1 MMELFNT
8 ISFPKIVKV
17 SHYYL
22 ILIDIIFL
30 LKTYDIV
37 CMI

>member
-1 MMELFNT
+1 MNLFNT

-17 SHYYL
+17 SYYYL
-22 ILIDIIFL
+22 ILIDIVFL